1 MSQPSGRGPG
11 KGPHRSRL
19 DGIACSS
26 AGSLRRCASFERKK
40 SLACRPDPPLEGRK
54 IIFQTSD
61 NVLLKL
67 PKGADSPATQNIR
80 PRTSPPPATVRQPA
94 PDAAHGRSRPPSDTR
109 GRRAMQRDVV
119 DRATVGAGAGP
130 SRSAPECDVHCSSPD
145 ASSVAADGAAET
157 VPGPS
162 PMGAPPM
169 GAAPPR
175 LQGAQAVARC
185 LQAYQ
190 LCRRRGRASG
200 AEPWPA
206 KAKLGTSAMGECL
219 PARGSSLAPNL
230 CAVGAHAPPRS
241 KVRVQGLRTYSSRR
255 RVGGA
260 RTNGGPV
267 RAAFGSSFTFEY
279 MRFF

>member
-1 MSQPSGRGPG
+1 MPT
-11 KGPHRSRL
+11 
-19 DGIACSS
+19 S
-26 AGSLRRCASFERKK
+26 AYFSAFVSKFTFCTFDTYS
-40 SLACRPDPPLEGRK
+40 
-54 IIFQTSD
+54 T
-61 NVLLKL
+61 L
-67 PKGADSPATQNIR
+67 PKGAGSPAPAEIR
-80 PRTSPPPATVRQPA
+80 PRKTRAPRTTATVRQPA

-145 ASSVAADGAAET
+145 ASSVAPDGAAET
-157 VPGPS
+157 APGPS
-162 PMGAPPM
+162 TMGAPPM
-169 GAAPPR
+169 GAAPPP
-175 LQGAQAVARC
+175 LQRGQVVARC
-185 LQAYQ
+185 LQACE

-206 KAKLGTSAMGECL
+206 KAKLGTSALGERL

-267 RAAFGSSFTFEY
+267 RAAFGSSFRT
-279 MRFF
+279 